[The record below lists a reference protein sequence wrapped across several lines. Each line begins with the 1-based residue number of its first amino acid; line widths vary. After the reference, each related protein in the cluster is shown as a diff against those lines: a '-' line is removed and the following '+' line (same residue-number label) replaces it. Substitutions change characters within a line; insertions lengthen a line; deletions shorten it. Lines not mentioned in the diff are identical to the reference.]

1 MSDKHYIFPFQGTKP
16 TISDSAWIA
25 PGAAVIGDVVL
36 GADASVWFNCT
47 VRGDVNYIRIG
58 ARTNIQDNT
67 CIHVTRV
74 THPTL
79 IGANVT
85 IGHSVTLHGCE
96 LQDGCFIG
104 MGATILDGAV
114 VESGAYVAAGAL
126 VTPGKRV
133 KSGELC
139 APRKSISFRLKKA
152 FICALSSV
160 MCLRLKSK
168 RLCAGTV
175 AEWSKAHDWKSCKR

>member
-1 MSDKHYIFPFQGTKP
+1 MSDKHYIFSFQGTKP

-133 KSGELC
+133 KSGELW
-139 APRKSISFRLKKA
+139 AGSPAKMLRAVSPEEREFIAVSAENYVRLA
-152 FICALSSV
+152 NQYRF
-160 MCLRLKSK
+160 
-168 RLCAGTV
+168 G
-175 AEWSKAHDWKSCKR
+175 